1 MKKILKRLIP
11 ESIKKR
17 LRRGRVLSP
26 NAYETFS
33 QEGEDLIL
41 RRIFH
46 RKADGFYVD
55 VGAHHPQCFS
65 NTYVFYLKGWRGIN
79 IDAMPGSMAEFERIR
94 PRDINLE
101 VAVSDRPEKLTYFQF
116 ATPGINTFSREIMEQ
131 RLDYGDGP
139 ASDFKYELVAPA
151 EIATR
156 RLDAILEERLPAGQG
171 VDFLNIDV
179 EGFEMAVLNSCDW
192 SKFRPTV
199 VLIEESSLLTLENLA
214 ASPIVSFMSER
225 GYAPF
230 CRTPLTLIFVERSQI
245 VATPQGPRL
254 RAIA

>member
-1 MKKILKRLIP
+1 MKKFLKSLIP
-11 ESIKKR
+11 ESIKKK
-17 LRRGRVLSP
+17 LRRGRLLAP
-26 NAYETFS
+26 NAHETYS

-55 VGAHHPQCFS
+55 VGAHHPQVFS

-79 IDAMPGSMAEFERIR
+79 IDAMPGSMAEFNRLR
-94 PRDINLE
+94 PRDINIE
-101 VAVSDRPEKLTYFQF
+101 TAISDRPDKLTYFQF

-131 RLDYGDGP
+131 RLAYGDGP
-139 ASDFKYELVAPA
+139 ASDLKYELVSPV
-151 EIATR
+151 EIATL
-156 RLDAILEERLPAGQG
+156 RLDAVLGEHLPAGQS

-179 EGFEMAVLNSCDW
+179 EGLEMAVLNSCNW
-192 SKFRPTV
+192 TKFRPTV
-199 VLIEESSLLTLENLA
+199 VLIEESSLLTLEDLT
-214 ASPIVSFMSER
+214 ASPVVAYLGQR

-254 RAIA
+254 KAIA